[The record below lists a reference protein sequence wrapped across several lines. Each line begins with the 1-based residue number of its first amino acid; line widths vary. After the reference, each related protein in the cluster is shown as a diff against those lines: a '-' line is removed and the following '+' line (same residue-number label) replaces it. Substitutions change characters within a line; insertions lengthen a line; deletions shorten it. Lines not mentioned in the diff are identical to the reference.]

1 MGYVCIHG
9 HFYQPPREN
18 PWLEAIELQDSAYP
32 YHDWNERINAEC
44 YAPNSAARILNNED
58 QILRILNNYEKIS
71 FNFGPTLLSWIED
84 KAPRVYK
91 AILEAD
97 HISKDRFSGH
107 GSAIAQ
113 AYHHIILPL
122 ANRRDKHTQI
132 AWGIRDFTF
141 RFGRSPGGMWL
152 PETAVDLETLEIL
165 AEFGIKFTILA
176 PRQASREGKIGGRS
190 WKDVSGESIDP
201 SMPYRLNL
209 PSGKKISL
217 FFYDGPISRAV
228 AFEDLLAN
236 GEGFAKRIMA
246 GFAEDLRP
254 WPELVSV
261 ASDGET
267 YGHHHRFG
275 EMALAS
281 ALDYIES
288 NKLAQLTNYGEYL
301 ERHPPIHRVE
311 IFENSS
317 WSCVHGIERW
327 RSNCG
332 CNSGQ
337 HPGWSQ
343 AWRGPLRQALD
354 WLRDTLA
361 PKYEDKAGQLLK
373 DPWAAR
379 NDYIEVILDRSH
391 QGIEQFIKKHAL
403 RELSRA
409 ETVLTLKLLEL
420 QRHAML
426 MYTSCGWFFDE
437 LSGIETVQ
445 VMQYAGRV
453 IELAEQV
460 FGVDLEGS
468 FLEMLSGAKSNLA
481 EHGDGARIYEKLVKP
496 SRVDLLKVGSH
507 YAISS
512 IFEPYDEHARV
523 YCYTVDRQ
531 QYSTQESGS
540 ARLAVGKAV
549 FTSTITGEC
558 STLDFSVAHFG
569 GGHDVVAG
577 VCESN
582 PEVDGVVAKGL
593 VEAFPQSSD
602 ADMRSLVKQA
612 FGDIHSLQ
620 ALFKDQQRKILGI
633 LSNSVLAEVEAS
645 HRQIYQRH
653 AELMRFL
660 ISSGVPLPKGFRASA
675 ESALNSLLRDAFAG
689 DELEPE
695 RIHGLLQE
703 AKAVHIDLD
712 ASTLEFALRRRMEA
726 MAEVFVANVAD
737 LPSIGRLRKAV
748 NLARSLPF
756 SVNIWWVQNLCHE
769 RITRAYNEFLSKAE
783 AGDEDAQ
790 AWISQVTELSEELR
804 FSVSINDS
812 AQCPTMA
819 D

>member
-32 YHDWNERINAEC
+32 YHDWNERITAEC
-44 YAPNSAARILNNED
+44 YAPNSAARILNSED
-58 QILRILNNYEKIS
+58 QIVRILNNYEKIS

-97 HISKDRFSGH
+97 RISKDKFSGH

-122 ANRRDKHTQI
+122 ANRRDKQTQI
-132 AWGIRDFTF
+132 AWGVRDFTF
-141 RFGRSPGGMWL
+141 RFGRAPGGMWI

-165 AEFGIKFTILA
+165 AEFGIKYTILA

-190 WKDVSGESIDP
+190 WNDVSGERIDP
-201 SMPYRLNL
+201 SMPYRLDL
-209 PSGKKISL
+209 PSGRKISI

-281 ALDYIES
+281 ALNYIES
-288 NKLAQLTNYGEYL
+288 NELAQLTNYGEYL

-337 HPGWSQ
+337 RPSWSQ

-361 PKYEDKAGQLLK
+361 PKYEEKAGQLLK

-379 NDYIEVILDRSH
+379 NDYIDVILDRSY
-391 QGIEQFIKKHAL
+391 QGIERFIKQHAL

-409 ETVLTLKLLEL
+409 ETVLTLKLLES

-445 VMQYAGRV
+445 VMQYAGRA

-468 FLEMLSGAKSNLA
+468 FLEKLSEAKSNLA
-481 EHGDGARIYEKLVKP
+481 EHSDGARIYEKFVKP
-496 SRVDLLKVGSH
+496 SSVDLIKVASH

-512 IFEPYDEHARV
+512 IFEPYDERARV

-531 QYSTQESGS
+531 QYSMQESGN
-540 ARLAVGKAV
+540 ARLAVGKAL

-558 STLDFSVAHFG
+558 STLDFGVAHFG
-569 GGHDVVAG
+569 GHDVMAG
-577 VCESN
+577 VCGSS
-582 PEVDGVVAKGL
+582 PEVNGIVINGL
-593 VEAFPQSSD
+593 LEAFPRSSE

-620 ALFKDQQRKILGI
+620 TLFKDQQRKILGI
-633 LSNSVLAEVEAS
+633 LSNSVLAEVEAA
-645 HRQIYQRH
+645 HQQIYQRH

-660 ISSGVPLPKGFRASA
+660 ISSGMPLPKGFRASA

-689 DELEPE
+689 DELEPV
-695 RIHGLLQE
+695 RIQGLLQE
-703 AKAVHIDLD
+703 AKAVDIDLD
-712 ASTLEFALRRRMEA
+712 ASTLEFVLRRRIEA
-726 MAEVFVANVAD
+726 MAEVIVANVAD
-737 LPSIGRLRKAV
+737 LRPIARLQKAV
-748 NLARSLPF
+748 HLARSLPF

-769 RITRAYNEFLSKAE
+769 RITRGYNEFLLNAK
-783 AGDEDAQ
+783 AGDKDAQ
-790 AWISQVTELSEELR
+790 AWISQVTELSEELC
-804 FSVSINDS
+804 FSVSISDS
-812 AQCPTMA
+812 AQVPMMA

>member
-32 YHDWNERINAEC
+32 YHDWNERITAEC
-44 YAPNSAARILNNED
+44 YAPNSAARILDNED
-58 QILRILNNYEKIS
+58 QIIRILNNYEKIS

-97 HISKDRFSGH
+97 RISKEKFSGH

-132 AWGIRDFTF
+132 AWGVRDFTF
-141 RFGRSPGGMWL
+141 RFGRAPGGMWV

-176 PRQASREGKIGGRS
+176 PCQASRAGKIGGRS
-190 WKDVSGESIDP
+190 WKDVSGERIDP
-201 SMPYRLNL
+201 SMPYRLTL
-209 PSGKKISL
+209 PSGREISV

-261 ASDGET
+261 ATDGET

-288 NKLAQLTNYGEYL
+288 NGLAQLTNYGEYL
-301 ERHPPIHRVE
+301 ERHPPIHSVE

-337 HPGWSQ
+337 HHGWSQ
-343 AWRGPLRQALD
+343 AWRGPLRQAMD

-361 PKYEDKAGQLLK
+361 PKYENKAGQLLK

-379 NDYIEVILDRSH
+379 NDYIDVMLDRSH
-391 QGIEQFIKKHAL
+391 QGIGRFIRKHAL

-409 ETVLTLKLLEL
+409 EIVLTLKLLEL

-445 VMQYAGRV
+445 VMQYAGRAL
-453 IELAEQV
+453 ELAEQV
-460 FGVDLEGS
+460 LGVDLEDS
-468 FLEMLSGAKSNLA
+468 FLEKLSEAKSNLA

-496 SRVDLLKVGSH
+496 SRVDLLKVASH
-507 YAISS
+507 YAIDS

-531 QYSTQESGS
+531 QYFMQESGN
-540 ARLAVGKAV
+540 ARLAVGKAL

-558 STLDFSVAHFG
+558 STLDFGVVHF

-577 VCESN
+577 VCGAS
-582 PEVDGVVAKGL
+582 PEVDGILIKGL
-593 VEAFPQSSD
+593 VEAFPHSSNE
-602 ADMRSLVKQA
+602 DMRSLVKQA

-620 ALFKDQQRKILGI
+620 TLFKDQQRKILSI
-633 LSNSVLAEVEAS
+633 LSNSVLAEVEAA
-645 HRQIYQRH
+645 HQRIYQHH

-660 ISSGVPLPKGFRASA
+660 VSSGAPLPKGFRASG
-675 ESALNSLLRDAFAG
+675 ESALNSFLRDTIAG
-689 DELEPE
+689 DELQPE
-695 RIHGLLQE
+695 RIQGLLRE
-703 AKAVHIDLD
+703 AKAVDIDLD
-712 ASTLEFALRRRMEA
+712 VSTLEFVLKRRIEA
-726 MAEVFVANVAD
+726 MAEVVVANVAD
-737 LPSIGRLRKAV
+737 PRPIAQLRKAV
-748 NLARSLPF
+748 HLARWLPF
-756 SVNIWWVQNLCHE
+756 SVNIWSVQNLCHE
-769 RITRAYNEFLSKAE
+769 RIMRAYNGFLLRAE
-783 AGDEDAQ
+783 AGDKEAQ
-790 AWISQVTELSEELR
+790 AWISQVTELFEELS
-804 FSVSINDS
+804 FSVNITDS
-812 AQCPTMA
+812 AQLPMMA

>member
-32 YHDWNERINAEC
+32 YHDWNERITAEC
-44 YAPNSAARILNNED
+44 YAPNSAARILNNQD
-58 QILRILNNYEKIS
+58 QIIRILNNYEKIS

-97 HISKDRFSGH
+97 RISKRKFSGH

-132 AWGIRDFTF
+132 AWGVRDFTF
-141 RFGRSPGGMWL
+141 RFGRAPDGMWV

-165 AEFGIKFTILA
+165 AEFGIKYTILA
-176 PRQASREGKIGGRS
+176 PRQANREGKIGGRS
-190 WKDVSGESIDP
+190 WKDVSGERIDP

-209 PSGKKISL
+209 PSGKKLSV

-228 AFEDLLAN
+228 AFENLLAN

-254 WPELVSV
+254 WPELVTV

-288 NKLAQLTNYGEYL
+288 NGLAQLTNYGEYL
-301 ERHPPIHRVE
+301 DRHPPIHRVE

-317 WSCVHGIERW
+317 WSCAHGIERW

-337 HPGWSQ
+337 HPSWSQ

-354 WLRDTLA
+354 WLRDILA
-361 PKYEDKAGQLLK
+361 PRYEDKAGQLLK

-379 NDYIEVILDRSH
+379 NDYIDVILDRSH
-391 QGIEQFIKKHAL
+391 QGIERFIKRHAL

-445 VMQYAGRV
+445 IMQYAGRA

-460 FGVDLEGS
+460 VGVDLEGA
-468 FLEMLSGAKSNLA
+468 FLERLSEAKSNLA
-481 EHGDGARIYEKLVKP
+481 EHGDGARIYEEFVKP
-496 SRVDLLKVGSH
+496 SRVDLLKVASH

-531 QYSTQESGS
+531 QYSMRESGN
-540 ARLAVGKAV
+540 ARLAVGKAL

-558 STLDFSVAHFG
+558 STLDFGVAHFG
-569 GGHDVVAG
+569 GLDVVAG
-577 VCESN
+577 VCGSS
-582 PEVDGVVAKGL
+582 PEVNGIVLKGL

-602 ADMRSLVKQA
+602 AEMRSLVKQA
-612 FGDIHSLQ
+612 LGDIHSLQ
-620 ALFKDQQRKILGI
+620 TLFKDQQRKILGI
-633 LSNSVLAEVEAS
+633 LSNSVLAEVEAA
-645 HRQIYQRH
+645 HQQIYQRH

-660 ISSGVPLPKGFRASA
+660 ISSSVPLPKGFRASA
-675 ESALNSLLRDAFAG
+675 ESALHSFLRDAFAA

-695 RIHGLLQE
+695 HIQRVLRK
-703 AKAVHIDLD
+703 AKAIDIDLD
-712 ASTLEFALRRRMEA
+712 ASTLEFVLRRRIET
-726 MAEVFVANVAD
+726 MAEVIVADVAD
-737 LPSIGRLRKAV
+737 LRAIARLRKAV
-748 NLARSLPF
+748 HVARLLPF
-756 SVNIWWVQNLCHE
+756 PVNIWWVQNLCHE
-769 RITRAYNEFLSKAE
+769 RITRAYNEFLLKGE
-783 AGDEDAQ
+783 AGDREAQ
-790 AWISQVTELSEELR
+790 AWISQVTELSKELC
-804 FSVSINDS
+804 FSVTISDS
-812 AQCPTMA
+812 AQSPAMA

>member
-32 YHDWNERINAEC
+32 YHDWNERICAEC
-44 YAPNSAARILNNED
+44 YAPNSAARILNKED
-58 QILRILNNYEKIS
+58 QIIRILNNYEKIS

-97 HISKDRFSGH
+97 RISKEKFSGH

-132 AWGIRDFTF
+132 AWGVRDFTF
-141 RFGRSPGGMWL
+141 RFGRAPEGMWV

-165 AEFGIKFTILA
+165 AEFGIKYTILA
-176 PRQASREGKIGGRS
+176 PCQASRERKIGGRS
-190 WKDVSGESIDP
+190 WRDVSGERIDP

-209 PSGKKISL
+209 RSGREISV

-254 WPELVSV
+254 WPELVSI

-275 EMALAS
+275 EMGLAS
-281 ALDYIES
+281 ALDYVES
-288 NKLAQLTNYGEYL
+288 NELAQLTNYGEYL
-301 ERHPPIHRVE
+301 ERHPPIHSVE

-337 HPGWSQ
+337 RPSWSQ

-354 WLRDTLA
+354 WLRDVLT

-379 NDYIEVILDRSH
+379 NDYIDVILDRSH
-391 QGIEQFIKKHAL
+391 QSIERFIKKHAL
-403 RELSRA
+403 RELSGA
-409 ETVLTLKLLEL
+409 ETVLTLELLEL

-445 VMQYAGRV
+445 VMQYAGRA
-453 IELAEQV
+453 IELGEHA
-460 FGVDLEGS
+460 FGVDLEGG
-468 FLEMLSGAKSNLA
+468 FLEKLSEAKSNLA

-496 SRVDLLKVGSH
+496 SRVDLAKVASH

-512 IFEPYDEHARV
+512 IFEPYDEHSRV

-531 QYSTQESGS
+531 QYSMQESGS
-540 ARLAVGKAV
+540 ARLAVGKAL
-549 FTSTITGEC
+549 FTSNITGEC
-558 STLDFSVAHFG
+558 STLDFGVVHF

-577 VCESN
+577 VCGSS
-582 PEVDGVVAKGL
+582 PEANGIVIKGL

-602 ADMRSLVKQA
+602 ADMRSLVRQA
-612 FGDIHSLQ
+612 FGEIHSLQ
-620 ALFKDQQRKILGI
+620 TLFKDQQRKILGI
-633 LSNSVLAEVEAS
+633 LSNSVLAEVEAA
-645 HRQIYQRH
+645 HQQIYQRH

-660 ISSGVPLPKGFRASA
+660 IKSGVPLPKGFRASA
-675 ESALNSLLRDAFAG
+675 EFALNSFLRDAFAR

-695 RIHGLLQE
+695 HIQGMLRE
-703 AKAVHIDLD
+703 AKAVDIDLD
-712 ASTLEFALRRRMEA
+712 ASTLEFVLRRRMEA
-726 MAEVFVANVAD
+726 MAEVIVTDVTD
-737 LPSIGRLRKAV
+737 LRAIARLRKAV
-748 NLARSLPF
+748 HLARSLPF

-769 RITRAYNEFLSKAE
+769 RITRAYNEFLLKAE
-783 AGDEDAQ
+783 AGDKDAQ
-790 AWISQVTELSEELR
+790 AWRSQVTELSEELS
-804 FSVSINDS
+804 FSVSINNL
-812 AQCPTMA
+812 AQLPTMA